1 LHKLQHRSAGLGI
14 KLKFAGPI
22 GSELRSDLPAA
33 QNMLRADVVQ
43 FKRVAGSNSVL
54 SKTLAVV

>member
-14 KLKFAGPI
+14 KLKFVGPI

-33 QNMLRADVVQ
+33 QNMLRAEVVQ
-43 FKRVAGSNSVL
+43 FKREADSNSVL
-54 SKTLAVV
+54 SKALAVV